1 MSSPKIAFPN
11 QEGAVITQQDGEFKI
26 TFSRLEKSSMTLT
39 ISQENYQPLQLKIK
53 RAPRKKA
60 LINDLI
66 MFPLTLGLSTID
78 LFRADFYRVANRSQ
92 RSYVELEFTEAYMNA
107 EFNRIKSLNDVQ
119 ELNKYISTFTK
130 SAHRDEAAVL
140 LRKLEYT
147 LAAESGNEIKVSD
160 FVTKYPNTDESALAV
175 QLLAKLKQTR
185 EAFETASLVNTM
197 ESYEQ
202 FLIEHPQAIQFVT
215 ACRRLVEVGVK
226 QVLQTEDLTHAENL
240 MNRSLLKYGN
250 EIGFTVYQNKLDSIA
265 NHFS

>member
-1 MSSPKIAFPN
+1 MTYSLIAKHTIKLICSASIIWSMSSCSSFKYTDQDRTLNNTIIVKTNVSSPKIAFPN

-92 RSYVELEFTEAYMNA
+92 RSYVELDFTDAYVNA

-130 SAHRDEAAVL
+130 SAHRDEPAVL
-140 LRKLEYT
+140 MRKLEYT

-202 FLIEHPQAIQFVT
+202 FLNEHPQAIQFVT
-215 ACRRLVEVGVK
+215 
-226 QVLQTEDLTHAENL
+226 
-240 MNRSLLKYGN
+240 
-250 EIGFTVYQNKLDSIA
+250 
-265 NHFS
+265 